1 MRNTTLSLLAGIAML
16 TGCQS
21 APQHPTTAPI
31 QTSAPQQQKSVTT
44 DPAQLDCRVIS
55 DPAAAEDCR
64 FRKEVAADKK
74 KHNSNYVV
82 KHEPG
87 SIKQP

>member
-1 MRNTTLSLLAGIAML
+1 MRNTALILLTGIAML

-31 QTSAPQQQKSVTT
+31 QTSAPQQQKSVTA
-44 DPAQLDCRVIS
+44 DPSQLDCKAIS
-55 DPAAAEDCR
+55 DPAQAEDCR
-64 FRKEVAADKK
+64 FRKEVDADKK

-82 KHEPG
+82 KHDPG